1 MAKLSPEERAK
12 DIISYRIILIF
23 TAALLSILA
32 LIPLGRYADSPGAL
46 LSGLP
51 LVKVLIGIGVLAII
65 GSVVL
70 TVLQKKSGKPAEQR
84 LFLGIDLT
92 VGSVFFLACM
102 IFLYFLRAHAVKVL
116 YFAFPAACVLAIIYY
131 IYQREFT
138 LTSLYTA
145 FALLFLYFECYCR
158 QNSRPYQAALYAAI
172 AVLGGLILLCVTVAA
187 SKKGGKLFGV
197 RLCDPSARLLAPVVM
212 PAVVLI
218 TAAVAYF
225 KPAFLPLMFVVLV
238 AYLVMLVGYTVKLPN
253 N

>member
-1 MAKLSPEERAK
+1 LEK
-12 DIISYRIILIF
+12 RIF
-23 TAALLSILA
+23 
-32 LIPLGRYADSPGAL
+32 
-46 LSGLP
+46 
-51 LVKVLIGIGVLAII
+51 
-65 GSVVL
+65 
-70 TVLQKKSGKPAEQR
+70 
-84 LFLGIDLT
+84 
-92 VGSVFFLACM
+92 
-102 IFLYFLRAHAVKVL
+102 
-116 YFAFPAACVLAIIYY
+116 
-131 IYQREFT
+131 
-138 LTSLYTA
+138 A